1 MHRGYPAPVKRD
13 EPGGLPLVRRALW
26 GGQLREFVHP
36 PDGSPPTEREV
47 GTIGQGPPPR
57 PSTPAGPAVRG
68 QLVGRAV
75 VPEDATRPIHVP
87 LLRASCDG
95 SGACCSLFHHVPA
108 TRQDA
113 AEITALLRESWSGPV
128 PLDQLF
134 YPAFDGYTEPLNVV
148 EVEGDCG
155 FLDEQGLCRV
165 HAAGGAQ
172 AKPQSCLAFPAEL
185 VACGDQWHA
194 SLRPECACIAR
205 TAVSGTPLQADP
217 HTWAALRTTLVRVW
231 EVPEQVAIDPER
243 SISRDD
249 YLAWMRGTMAALK
262 TTFKPLHA
270 LAGAVQELTGA
281 AVPLRPPQA
290 WLASIA
296 DDLEGTAARLRDSH
310 PDTGAYRRAVEWGA
324 RCARAL
330 HDGADPEPPWGRGLR
345 QHRSRLVASVA
356 GLLLH
361 GHALLHY
368 PWLGRAAADMT
379 WLLWLARA
387 SCAVQP
393 PDEVDPR
400 LEANTAWVFL
410 WKHVGWS

>member
-1 MHRGYPAPVKRD
+1 M
-13 EPGGLPLVRRALW
+13 
-26 GGQLREFVHP
+26 
-36 PDGSPPTEREV
+36 
-47 GTIGQGPPPR
+47 
-57 PSTPAGPAVRG
+57 RG

-108 TRQDA
+108 TGQDA
-113 AEITALLRESWSGPV
+113 LDIGELLAEDWDGPV

-134 YPAFDGYTEPLNVV
+134 YPAFDGYPEPLNVL

-155 FLDEQGLCRV
+155 FLDEEGLCRIQ
-165 HAAGGAQ
+165 AAGGAQ

-205 TAVSGTPLQADP
+205 TAVSGAPLQSDP
-217 HTWAALRTTLVRVW
+217 TTWAALRTTLLRVW
-231 EVPEQVAIDPER
+231 EVPETVRIDEAR

-249 YLAWMRGTMAALK
+249 YLDWMRRTMAALK
-262 TTFKPLHA
+262 TTFSPLTA
-270 LAGAVQELTGA
+270 LSGAVQELTGA
-281 AVPLRPPQA
+281 PLPERPPA
-290 WLASIA
+290 GWLGSIA
-296 DDLEGTAARLRDSH
+296 DDLEATAESLRDSH
-310 PDTGAYRRAVEWGA
+310 PETGAYRRAVEWGGA
-324 RCARAL
+324 CARAL
-330 HDGADPEPPWGRGLR
+330 HDGADPKPPWRRGLS
-345 QHRSRLVASVA
+345 QHQARLMASVA

-368 PWLGRAAADMT
+368 PLLGRAAADMT

-387 SCAVQP
+387 SCAVRAP
-393 PDEVDPR
+393 EEVDAR
-400 LEANTAWVFL
+400 LEANTTWVFL
-410 WKHVGWS
+410 WRHVGWS